1 MTKDAQYWIDVQRR
15 ISGMRQIDARCE
27 LVFGS
32 SMHRYMNYEPV
43 SEERLARF
51 ESINCVTLPPE
62 YRSFLTA
69 FGAGGAGPDYGIY
82 DFAKIESVSV
92 RDRFHLTDTSE
103 WPEDDDDPM
112 WDLPGLLPISTSG
125 CAIDWSIEING
136 PQPGTMWVDAGPGD
150 RLMRCET
157 FGTWYEQWLDRV
169 ELGLQRFKRVSE
181 LIGSNATLRQ
191 IAYDCGIEPT
201 EFNWDG
207 IAYVRFPGIPGR
219 IRASGDRV
227 QSFDVGTCWIF

>member
-1 MTKDAQYWIDVQRR
+1 
-15 ISGMRQIDARCE
+15 
-27 LVFGS
+27 
-32 SMHRYMNYEPV
+32 
-43 SEERLARF
+43 LA
-51 ESINCVTLPPE
+51 
-62 YRSFLTA
+62 A

-92 RDRFHLTDTSE
+92 QERFHLTDSTE
-103 WPEDDDDPM
+103 WPDDDDDRM
-112 WDLPGLLPISTSG
+112 WDLPGLLPVSTSG

-136 PQPGTMWVDAGPGD
+136 PQPGTMWVNAGPGD
-150 RLMRCET
+150 RLMRCGT

-191 IAYDCGIEPT
+191 IADDCGVEPI

-207 IAYVRFPGIPGR
+207 IEYLRFPGVPGR
-219 IRASGDRV
+219 IRADGDRV
-227 QSFDVGTCWIF
+227 QSFDVGTCWIL